1 MTTLLSMKPQEF
13 GSGEVVEPG
22 TYMDVESGAIIQV
35 REPDEL
41 PEGQRLVH
49 YRRRFRR
56 INTASETRGATRV
69 SA

>member
-22 TYMDVESGAIIQV
+22 TYMDVETGAIVQV

-41 PEGQRLVH
+41 PEGQRLIH
-49 YRRRFRR
+49 YRRRLRR
-56 INTASETRGATRV
+56 IAADSASEGMLQTA
-69 SA
+69 